1 MTITTSNTVSTATKT
16 AAKSSHALAGHQ
28 TQRFKLFK
36 HFNDQAWLHASQ
48 ALIIPLLFIGLWS
61 LASAQLWLDP
71 KLIPSPWAV
80 VTQALDSVVKIEF
93 WQGFFASLSR
103 NFVGYVAG
111 ASLGIAFGVLLG
123 TSRFAQWFLAPGFH
137 VLRQVSL
144 FAWLPLI
151 STFLGYGNGAKI
163 LFITLSV
170 FYPVAL
176 HSLEGVSSISSKYS
190 EVARVYQF
198 PKLYTYRKLI
208 LPAASPQIFVGLQL
222 GLIFAWLA
230 TVGSEFLLANYGVG
244 LGNLVIKGRQQ
255 FNVPLILLG
264 MLSIGIVGVILNRV
278 IVSIERRVL
287 VWQKGAAK

>member
-1 MTITTSNTVSTATKT
+1 MSELSLEQSNIPTNSNLD
-16 AAKSSHALAGHQ
+16 KSIKVL
-28 TQRFKLFK
+28 
-36 HFNDQAWLHASQ
+36 Q
-48 ALIIPLLFIGLWS
+48 ALILPIVFIALWS
-61 LASAQLWLDP
+61 LASALQWLDP
-71 KLIPSPWAV
+71 KLIPSP
-80 VTQALDSVVKIEF
+80 VTVLTGAFQSFSQAEF
-93 WQGFFASLSR
+93 WQGFVASLSR
-103 NFVGYVAG
+103 NFTGYAIG
-111 ASLGIAFGVLLG
+111 ASLGVAFGVALG
-123 TSRFAQWFLAPGFH
+123 TTRWVNWLFAPGFN

-163 LFITLSV
+163 LFISLSV

-176 HSLEGVSSISSKYS
+176 HSLEGVSSISAKYS

-244 LGNLVIKGRQQ
+244 LVNLVIRGREQ
-255 FNVPLILLG
+255 FIVSLIILG
-264 MLSIGIVGVILNRV
+264 MLTIGFVGVILNSILSR
-278 IVSIERRVL
+278 IERKVL
-287 VWQKGAAK
+287 RWQQRS

>member
-1 MTITTSNTVSTATKT
+1 MSELSLE
-16 AAKSSHALAGHQ
+16 KSAISVNSGFEKSL
-28 TQRFKLFK
+28 KVL
-36 HFNDQAWLHASQ
+36 Q
-48 ALIIPLLFIGLWS
+48 ALILPIAFIALWAV
-61 LASAQLWLDP
+61 ASALQWLDP
-71 KLIPSPWAV
+71 KLIPSPLTVLSSAI
-80 VTQALDSVVKIEF
+80 QSFSQPEF
-93 WQGFFASLSR
+93 WQGFVASLSR
-103 NFVGYVAG
+103 NFTGYAIG
-111 ASLGIAFGVLLG
+111 ASLGVAFGVALG
-123 TSRFAQWFLAPGFH
+123 TTRWVSWIFAPSFN

-176 HSLEGVSSISSKYS
+176 HSLEGVSSISAKYS
-190 EVARVYQF
+190 EVAKVYQF

-244 LGNLVIKGRQQ
+244 LGNLVIRGREQ
-255 FNVPLILLG
+255 FNVSLIILG
-264 MLSIGIVGVILNRV
+264 MLTIGFVGVILNSILSR
-278 IVSIERRVL
+278 IERKVL
-287 VWQKGAAK
+287 RWQQRS

>member
-1 MTITTSNTVSTATKT
+1 MSELSLEQSNIPANSGLD
-16 AAKSSHALAGHQ
+16 KSIKVLHALILPIA
-28 TQRFKLFK
+28 FI
-36 HFNDQAWLHASQ
+36 
-48 ALIIPLLFIGLWS
+48 ALWVV
-61 LASAQLWLDP
+61 ASALNWLDP
-71 KLIPSPWAV
+71 KLIPSPFTVLLGALHSFA
-80 VTQALDSVVKIEF
+80 QAEF
-93 WQGFFASLSR
+93 WQGFAASLAR
-103 NFVGYVAG
+103 NFTGYVIG
-111 ASLGIAFGVLLG
+111 ASLGVAFGVALG
-123 TSRFAQWFLAPGFH
+123 TTRWVNWLFAPGFN

-176 HSLEGVSSISSKYS
+176 HSLEGVSSISAKYS

-244 LGNLVIKGRQQ
+244 LGNLVIRGREQ
-255 FNVPLILLG
+255 FSVSLIILG
-264 MLSIGIVGVILNRV
+264 MLTIGFVGVILNSILSR
-278 IVSIERRVL
+278 IERKVL
-287 VWQKGAAK
+287 RWQQRS